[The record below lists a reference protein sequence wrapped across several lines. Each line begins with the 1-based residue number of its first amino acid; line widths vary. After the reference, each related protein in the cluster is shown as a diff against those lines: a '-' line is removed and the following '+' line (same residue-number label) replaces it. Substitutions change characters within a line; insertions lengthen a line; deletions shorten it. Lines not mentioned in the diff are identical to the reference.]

1 MVIKNKFSKRC
12 ECCGD
17 QVGVG
22 DGFAFV
28 KNGTWHTV
36 CKSKACH
43 KRLGVEMNQN
53 RDNVRK
59 LTEDG
64 KVLMGY
70 DKEALVLLRSMP
82 GARWNPDEKHWTV
95 SVKTEDLDRV
105 IEIADKIK
113 LDVPDSLRNRA
124 AVGTVDSQEAEK
136 RAERVRVDG
145 SPLYDFQREG
155 VRFLALHNHAL
166 LADDMGLGKAQ
177 PVDEMVL
184 TPNGWTRIGYLKVG
198 SSVIGANGKST
209 IVTGRFPQGE
219 LDIYEI
225 KFNDG
230 SSTRC
235 SIDHLWNVKTPNDR
249 VRDGKYRTMTL
260 GQIIEKGIFDKS
272 HNSKWF
278 IPIVEPVCFD
288 DNMNVELPLDPYL
301 MGSLLA
307 NGSFRYRNVNH
318 NGSNEQRNA
327 FLKLIP
333 EFCELNKRN
342 DITYNFIIKE
352 EYNGKFSKNYMTE
365 IAITTGLHGKYS
377 YEKFIPEEY
386 MFSTVE
392 NRLSLLQGLMDNDGT
407 VSEDGM
413 VSEYN
418 TTSKQLANDIVS
430 LVQSLGG
437 IARLSTREPKYEYKN
452 KKMTGRTDYRIR
464 IKLQP
469 NMVPFRIE
477 SKLSRHVVP
486 TKYLPARAI
495 SSIEK
500 VGKEECICIRVDA
513 KDSLYVTKDYI
524 VTHNTVQALVAIPE
538 KERILVVCPSAV
550 KYNWRDEIQLWRPDY
565 SVRIVKGKKDDNIVP
580 EENEIVIVNYD
591 ILPSWLMPTKDS
603 GEVNRKGKPIL
614 VAEIPSDKLEG
625 LKDTIVIFDEGH
637 LAKNYKAQRTQKVTQ
652 LSKNV
657 AKVWVLTG
665 TPLMNRPFDLWG
677 VMCAFG
683 MYPLGGFNKFV
694 SLFNGSYSQYGGY
707 EFGLPTQEVVER
719 MKKVM
724 LRRLKKDVLKDLP
737 PKTYQRIEVDCSS
750 RALNKELKELAQS
763 IADAQGVS
771 FDANDLSML
780 DLDTIPDF
788 NAFSRVRALLAKAKI
803 PAMLNLVEE
812 YEESDTPVV
821 VFSAHRAP
829 IDELANREGWAV
841 ITGDVSAE
849 ERQDV
854 VRRFQAGELKGVG
867 LTIKAGGVG
876 LTLTK
881 ASHAIFVDLD
891 WTPSWNIQAEDR
903 ICRIGQNSDNVII
916 KRLVSSH
923 PLDIHIQNII
933 EYKVKLAYMALDNDY
948 VFKGGEKVSEKKSN
962 FVELKEESD
971 EELAQRIRRAEFAAN
986 EKYYKN
992 KIRRVSER
1000 ESERVKD
1007 VPMPVLTDDRK
1018 KLLRGA
1024 LGYMCS
1030 VCDGAWTK
1038 DGMGFNK
1045 PDACIGHWMNSIDMD
1060 NADDDIYRTLERIL
1074 VRYRH
1079 TQLEDS
1085 FGQIWR

>member
-22 DGFAFV
+22 DGFAFI

-64 KVLMGY
+64 KVIMGY
-70 DKEALVLLRSMP
+70 DKNAIILLRSMP
-82 GARWNPDEKHWTV
+82 GARWNPNEKHWTV

-105 IEIADKIK
+105 IEIADQLK
-113 LDVPDSLRNRA
+113 LDVPKNLRDRA

-145 SPLYDFQREG
+145 SPLYGFQREG

-166 LADDMGLGKAQ
+166 LADDMGLGK
-177 PVDEMVL
+177 
-184 TPNGWTRIGYLKVG
+184 TPT
-198 SSVIGANGKST
+198 
-209 IVTGRFPQGE
+209 
-219 LDIYEI
+219 
-225 KFNDG
+225 
-230 SSTRC
+230 
-235 SIDHLWNVKTPNDR
+235 
-249 VRDGKYRTMTL
+249 
-260 GQIIEKGIFDKS
+260 
-272 HNSKWF
+272 
-278 IPIVEPVCFD
+278 
-288 DNMNVELPLDPYL
+288 
-301 MGSLLA
+301 
-307 NGSFRYRNVNH
+307 
-318 NGSNEQRNA
+318 
-327 FLKLIP
+327 
-333 EFCELNKRN
+333 
-342 DITYNFIIKE
+342 
-352 EYNGKFSKNYMTE
+352 
-365 IAITTGLHGKYS
+365 
-377 YEKFIPEEY
+377 
-386 MFSTVE
+386 
-392 NRLSLLQGLMDNDGT
+392 
-407 VSEDGM
+407 
-413 VSEYN
+413 
-418 TTSKQLANDIVS
+418 S
-430 LVQSLGG
+430 LV
-437 IARLSTREPKYEYKN
+437 
-452 KKMTGRTDYRIR
+452 
-464 IKLQP
+464 
-469 NMVPFRIE
+469 
-477 SKLSRHVVP
+477 
-486 TKYLPARAI
+486 
-495 SSIEK
+495 
-500 VGKEECICIRVDA
+500 
-513 KDSLYVTKDYI
+513 
-524 VTHNTVQALVAIPE
+524 ALPE
-538 KERILVVCPSAV
+538 KSRVLVVCPSAV

-565 SVRIVKGKKDDNIVP
+565 SVRIVKGKKDDGIIP
-580 EENEIVIVNYD
+580 EKGEIVIVNYD

-614 VAEIPSDKLEG
+614 VADIPSDKLEG

-763 IADAQGVS
+763 IADAQGIS
-771 FDANDLSML
+771 FDADDLSML
-780 DLDTIPDF
+780 DLDIIPDF

-829 IDELANREGWAV
+829 IDELANRDGWAV
-841 ITGDVSAE
+841 ITGDTDAE
-849 ERQDV
+849 DRQDV

-903 ICRIGQNSDNVII
+903 ICRIGQDSDSVII

-923 PLDIHIQNII
+923 PLDVHIQNII

-948 VFKGGEKVSEKKSN
+948 TFKGVEKVSEKKSN

-971 EELAQRIRRAEFAAN
+971 EELAQRIRKAEYAAN
-986 EKYYKN
+986 EKYYKD

-1007 VPMPVLTDDRK
+1007 VPMPKLTDAK
-1018 KLLRGA
+1018 KELLKGA

-1030 VCDGAWTK
+1030 VCDGALVK

-1045 PDACIGHWMNSIDMD
+1045 PDACIGHWMNSIDMES
-1060 NADDDIYRTLERIL
+1060 ADDDIYRTLERIL

-1079 TQLEDS
+1079 TQLENS
-1085 FGQIWR
+1085 FGDIWR

>member
-12 ECCGD
+12 ECCGE

-36 CKSKACH
+36 CSSTACH
-43 KRLGVEMNQN
+43 RKLGVNMDQN

-82 GARWNPDEKHWTV
+82 GARWNPDEKYWTV

-145 SPLYDFQREG
+145 SPLYGFQRDG
-155 VRFLALHNHAL
+155 VRFLSLHNHAL
-166 LADDMGLGKAQ
+166 LADDMGLGK
-177 PVDEMVL
+177 
-184 TPNGWTRIGYLKVG
+184 
-198 SSVIGANGKST
+198 
-209 IVTGRFPQGE
+209 
-219 LDIYEI
+219 
-225 KFNDG
+225 
-230 SSTRC
+230 
-235 SIDHLWNVKTPNDR
+235 
-249 VRDGKYRTMTL
+249 
-260 GQIIEKGIFDKS
+260 
-272 HNSKWF
+272 
-278 IPIVEPVCFD
+278 
-288 DNMNVELPLDPYL
+288 
-301 MGSLLA
+301 
-307 NGSFRYRNVNH
+307 
-318 NGSNEQRNA
+318 
-327 FLKLIP
+327 
-333 EFCELNKRN
+333 
-342 DITYNFIIKE
+342 
-352 EYNGKFSKNYMTE
+352 
-365 IAITTGLHGKYS
+365 
-377 YEKFIPEEY
+377 
-386 MFSTVE
+386 
-392 NRLSLLQGLMDNDGT
+392 
-407 VSEDGM
+407 
-413 VSEYN
+413 
-418 TTSKQLANDIVS
+418 
-430 LVQSLGG
+430 
-437 IARLSTREPKYEYKN
+437 
-452 KKMTGRTDYRIR
+452 
-464 IKLQP
+464 
-469 NMVPFRIE
+469 
-477 SKLSRHVVP
+477 
-486 TKYLPARAI
+486 
-495 SSIEK
+495 
-500 VGKEECICIRVDA
+500 
-513 KDSLYVTKDYI
+513 
-524 VTHNTVQALVAIPE
+524 TVQALVAIPE
-538 KERILVVCPSAV
+538 PENSRILVVCPSAV
-550 KYNWRDEIQLWRPDY
+550 KYNWRDEIKMWRPDY
-565 SVRIVKGKKDDNIVP
+565 SVRIISGKKDDGIVP
-580 EENEIVIVNYD
+580 EKGEIVIVNYD

-603 GEVNRKGKPIL
+603 GERNRKGKPIL
-614 VAEIPSDKLEG
+614 VAEIPSDKRAG

-637 LAKNYKAQRTQKVTQ
+637 LAKNYKAKRTQKVTS
-652 LSKNV
+652 LSKAV
-657 AKVWVLTG
+657 SKVWVLTG

-694 SLFNGSYSQYGGY
+694 NLFNGSQSMYGGY

-724 LRRLKKDVLKDLP
+724 LRRLKSEVLKDLP

-829 IDELANREGWAV
+829 IDELANREGWSV

-854 VRRFQAGELKGVG
+854 VRRFQVGELKGVG

-948 VFKGGEKVSEKKSN
+948 IFKGGRKVSDKKSD

-986 EKYYKN
+986 EEYYKN

-1007 VPMPVLTDDRK
+1007 VPMPELTDDRK

-1030 VCDGAWTK
+1030 VCDGAWMK

-1060 NADDDIYRTLERIL
+1060 SADDDIYRTLERIL
-1074 VRYRH
+1074 VRYRY

-1085 FGQIWR
+1085 FGEIWR